1 MNEATMPRVTPDW
14 LALREPADAAA
25 RSDDLVAR
33 FRRQLTPGLP
43 LRIHDLGCGTA
54 SMGRWLAPRLP
65 GPQHWIMYD
74 RDADLLDLVA
84 TRMVDTAGDGSP
96 ITVDTRAGDATRL
109 LAADLTPTSL
119 VTCSAVLDLLT
130 TDEVDRIAA
139 ACTDAGCTALLTLS
153 VVGRVEL
160 SPADPLDGEI
170 EAAFNDHQRRTVGQR
185 RLLGPDAV
193 EVAVDAFARRGA
205 TVLTQPSPWRLG
217 ADQLTAE
224 WFEGWLAA
232 AVEQRPDLVV
242 DDYAQRR
249 RSEIADGSLSALV
262 HHADLLAGGRL

>member
-1 MNEATMPRVTPDW
+1 MPRVTPDW
-14 LALREPADAAA
+14 LALREPADAEA
-25 RSDDLVAR
+25 RSEDLVSR
-33 FRRQLTPGLP
+33 FRRKLAPASA

-84 TRMVDTAGDGSP
+84 TRMVDEAGDGSP
-96 ITVDTRAGDATRL
+96 VTVETRAGDATRL
-109 LAADLTPTSL
+109 LGPDLTPASL

-130 TDEVDRIAA
+130 ADEVHRIAA
-139 ACTDAGCTALLTLS
+139 ACTDAACMALLTLS
-153 VVGRVEL
+153 VVGRVEMT
-160 SPADPLDGEI
+160 PPDPFDLEI
-170 EAAFNDHQRRTVGQR
+170 EAAFNDHQRRTVGER

-217 ADQLTAE
+217 LDTPGLTAE
-224 WFEGWLAA
+224 WFEGWLGA
-232 AVEQRPDLVV
+232 AVEQRPELVV
-242 DDYAQRR
+242 DAYAQQR
-249 RSEIADGSLSALV
+249 RSEIADGTLSVLV
-262 HHADLLAGGRL
+262 HHADLLAGGRF